1 MALRALLLLALL
13 SLLDANGTPPPR
25 AANGTPR
32 AAHTSLRGGGNGR
45 KEVNGSE
52 VHTMTNISSSN
63 VTRKYPFF
71 ECCVSRCN
79 CDEFCCDTEL
89 FPPIHHP
96 DILKPPYI
104 PRPPI
109 HHPDILEPPYIPKPP
124 YYISTPVNGSEV
136 PNTMATNISNIS
148 SYVSARKDLPVP

>member
-32 AAHTSLRGGGNGR
+32 AAHTSLRGNGGNGR

-52 VHTMTNISSSN
+52 VHTMTNISSN
-63 VTRKYPFF
+63 VTRKFRPSFL
-71 ECCVSRCN
+71 ECCMSDCN
-79 CDEFCCDTEL
+79 CEQICCDMEL
-89 FPPIHHP
+89 FPPIHHL
-96 DILKPPYI
+96 DILK
-104 PRPPI
+104 
-109 HHPDILEPPYIPKPP
+109 PPYIPKPP

-136 PNTMATNISNIS
+136 PNTMATNISNEIGGN
-148 SYVSARKDLPVP
+148 L

>member
-52 VHTMTNISSSN
+52 VHTMTNISSN

-71 ECCVSRCN
+71 ECCVSR
-79 CDEFCCDTEL
+79 FIIQT
-89 FPPIHHP
+89 
-96 DILKPPYI
+96 
-104 PRPPI
+104 
-109 HHPDILEPPYIPKPP
+109 
-124 YYISTPVNGSEV
+124 S
-136 PNTMATNISNIS
+136 
-148 SYVSARKDLPVP
+148 

>member
-52 VHTMTNISSSN
+52 VHTMTTNISSSN

-109 HHPDILEPPYIPKPP
+109 HHPDFLEPPYIP
-124 YYISTPVNGSEV
+124 
-136 PNTMATNISNIS
+136 NISNIS

>member
-71 ECCVSRCN
+71 ECCMSRCI
-79 CDEFCCDTEL
+79 CDQFCCDMEL
-89 FPPIHHP
+89 FPPIHHL
-96 DILKPPYI
+96 DILK
-104 PRPPI
+104 
-109 HHPDILEPPYIPKPP
+109 PPYIPKPP

>member
-32 AAHTSLRGGGNGR
+32 AAHTSLRGNGGNGR

-71 ECCVSRCN
+71 ECCMSRCI
-79 CDEFCCDTEL
+79 CDQFCCDMEL
-89 FPPIHHP
+89 FPPIHHL
-96 DILKPPYI
+96 DILK
-104 PRPPI
+104 
-109 HHPDILEPPYIPKPP
+109 PPYIPKPP

-148 SYVSARKDLPVP
+148 SYVSARNFRPIP

>member
-32 AAHTSLRGGGNGR
+32 AAHTSLRGNGGNGR

-52 VHTMTNISSSN
+52 VHTMTNISSN

-79 CDEFCCDTEL
+79 CDQWCCDTEL

-109 HHPDILEPPYIPKPP
+109 HHPDILKPPYIP
-124 YYISTPVNGSEV
+124 
-136 PNTMATNISNIS
+136 NISNIS

>member
-52 VHTMTNISSSN
+52 VHTMTTNIPSSN
-63 VTRKYPFF
+63 VTRRFRDIF
-71 ECCVSRCN
+71 ECCMSDCH
-79 CDEFCCDTEL
+79 CEQLCCWMEL
-89 FPPIHHP
+89 GP
-96 DILKPPYI
+96 DI
-104 PRPPI
+104 R
-109 HHPDILEPPYIPKPP
+109 PPYIPKPP

-136 PNTMATNISNIS
+136 PNTMATNISNEIGG
-148 SYVSARKDLPVP
+148 DL

>member
-52 VHTMTNISSSN
+52 VHTMTNISSN

-79 CDEFCCDTEL
+79 CDQWCCDTEL

-104 PRPPI
+104 P
-109 HHPDILEPPYIPKPP
+109 
-124 YYISTPVNGSEV
+124 
-136 PNTMATNISNIS
+136 NISNIS

>member
-52 VHTMTNISSSN
+52 VHTMTTNISSN
-63 VTRKYPFF
+63 VTRKFRPSFL
-71 ECCVSRCN
+71 ECCMSDCN
-79 CDEFCCDTEL
+79 CEQICCMMGP
-89 FPPIHHP
+89 FPPIHI
-96 DILKPPYI
+96 D
-104 PRPPI
+104 
-109 HHPDILEPPYIPKPP
+109 IPKPP

-136 PNTMATNISNIS
+136 SNTMATNISNEIGGN
-148 SYVSARKDLPVP
+148 L

>member
-32 AAHTSLRGGGNGR
+32 AAHTSLRGNGGNGR

-52 VHTMTNISSSN
+52 VHTMTTNISSN
-63 VTRKYPFF
+63 VTRKFRPSLL
-71 ECCVSRCN
+71 ECCMSD
-79 CDEFCCDTEL
+79 CDCEQICCMTGL
-89 FPPIHHP
+89 FPPIH
-96 DILKPPYI
+96 
-104 PRPPI
+104 
-109 HHPDILEPPYIPKPP
+109 PYIPKPP

>member
-32 AAHTSLRGGGNGR
+32 AAHTSLRGNGGNGR

-71 ECCVSRCN
+71 ECCMSRCI
-79 CDEFCCDTEL
+79 CDQFCCDMEL
-89 FPPIHHP
+89 FPPIHHL
-96 DILKPPYI
+96 DILK
-104 PRPPI
+104 
-109 HHPDILEPPYIPKPP
+109 PPYIPKPP

-148 SYVSARKDLPVP
+148 SYVSARNFHPIPP